1 MVRLLALALVLLAV
15 PLAGAASV
23 RSVSTPGPVVA
34 LALDGRV
41 VAFAEGRS
49 TRDCDRVWLWD
60 LRTRQVTKLG
70 RTTPCVE
77 TSTGHGI
84 ASISIAD
91 GRTLWLHYAG
101 GNTREWR
108 LFTATR
114 TSPRPRQ
121 IAMLLRDADDR
132 PPIVLGN
139 GDSSRFYGDL
149 LPYAIDREVVIL
161 RSSGDRYFTWE
172 APARVVALSAAF
184 GKLAVASEGGIVT
197 VLLRNGSVVRT
208 ERFAGEVAAVKLSR
222 DGVLAQIGA
231 RLELRRGGTSRT
243 FALPREARLRDAI
256 GDRALFVVGVQI
268 RQLSLA
274 TGAQRTLGPG
284 IDVDAQLSTVAIATG
299 RRVTARLLP

>member
-1 MVRLLALALVLLAV
+1 VVRLLALALVLLAV
-15 PLAGAASV
+15 PLADAASV

-41 VAFAEGRS
+41 AAFAEGVS
-49 TRDCDRVWLWD
+49 NRDCDRVWLWN
-60 LRTRQVTKLG
+60 LQTRRVTKLG

-84 ASISIAD
+84 ASVAIAS
-91 GRTLWLHYAG
+91 GRALWLHYTG

-121 IAMLLRDADDR
+121 LKLLFAEADER
-132 PPIVLGN
+132 APIVLGN
-139 GDSSRFYGDL
+139 GDSSRFGDL
-149 LPYAIDREVVIL
+149 LPYAVDREVVIL
-161 RSSGDRYFTWE
+161 RSDGDRYFTWQ
-172 APARVVALSAAF
+172 APARVVALSALF

-197 VLLRNGSVVRT
+197 VLLRNGTVVGT
-208 ERFAGEVAAVKLSR
+208 EHFEGEVTAVKLSG
-222 DGVLAQIGA
+222 DGVLAQIGS
-231 RLELRRGGTSRT
+231 RLELRRNGTSRT
-243 FALPREARLRDAI
+243 FALPRGARLRDAI
-256 GDRALFVVGVQI
+256 SDRALFVAGGQI

-274 TGAQRTLGPG
+274 TGAQRALGPG
-284 IDVDAQLSTVAIATG
+284 VDVDAQLSTVVIATG